1 MINILVQEP
10 LPRAEWLQ
18 EESWQAIVDHYGRLG
33 SAVAANDRPLVVGS
47 AKELVECVARVV
59 LIAHGRVTGDKDEY
73 DKVLGH
79 AHTVVE
85 HAADHGLPANDP
97 LRQIPNAAKKMAS
110 QLRELRNRFGTGHGR
125 PVVHE
130 ITAEVVEACV
140 HGALVWVRW
149 ALARLQT
156 VLLGAVEPLVHD
168 LRGGLFSGGD
178 LAARL
183 AAANIPELEA
193 PEQRRLGVAVG
204 QRSARETFNVRIE
217 GIRACADNP
226 ERWPDA
232 YRQGVVEGLFLNEDG
247 QVEARPRIS
256 PDCAV
261 DVLQH
266 HPSPER
272 VLADLRDVLSAASWS
287 VLFQQEHAAVITA
300 MREELQ
306 RLPGL
311 AQQSWTDII
320 NDLEARAPFGPR

>member
-1 MINILVQEP
+1 MISILVQEA

-18 EESWQAIVDHYGRLG
+18 EESWQAISDHYGRLG
-33 SAVAANDRPLVVGS
+33 AAIAANDRPLVVGS

-59 LIAHGRVTGDKDEY
+59 LVSHGRVTGDKDEY
-73 DKVLGH
+73 DKVLGQAH
-79 AHTVVE
+79 AVVE
-85 HAADHGLPANDP
+85 HAAVNGLPPNDP

-140 HGALVWVRW
+140 HAALVWVRW

-168 LRGGLFSGGD
+168 LREGIFSRGD

-183 AAANIPELEA
+183 DATNIPSLEE

-204 QRSARETFNVRIE
+204 QRSARETFVVRID

-247 QVEARPRIS
+247 QVEARPSIS
-256 PDCAV
+256 SDCAV
-261 DVLQH
+261 EVLRH
-266 HPSPER
+266 HSAPEQ
-272 VLADLRDVLSAASWS
+272 VLTELQNVLGSASWS
-287 VLFQQEHAAVITA
+287 VIFQQEHPAVITA
-300 MREELQ
+300 MREELP
-306 RLPGL
+306 RLPDSG
-311 AQQSWTDII
+311 QQPWTNII
-320 NDLEARAPFGPR
+320 NDLEARARFGPR